1 MTEYIDD
8 ATKIMLGYKDKVIE
22 QSAVAA
28 ALPRVSVDTKSKV
41 ALTSLGD
48 LTIRKHNYEDSLAP
62 SNKKKIYERI
72 TKEEQAVRL
81 ETLYVGAVVDDL
93 AADNP
98 DVIEF
103 RKRMIPTLASGIDE
117 YFVNPAFDTAL
128 KANAW
133 QGPTGE
139 QTVLTDADSWL
150 AAEAALRQY
159 RGNGSRFVYLA
170 GASELAV
177 LREIAAEFAGANS
190 GIVGVDDGFVISNTV
205 VRIREV
211 FEDNDNV
218 GGLNG
223 VFIAPN
229 AHKLV
234 VRNPGVELISQDKSS
249 DFTFDNNGTRIKAS
263 LTVGVLGFAD
273 GTVRTYN
280 TSIPAGSGSGVGS
293 GSGS

>member
-8 ATKIMLGYKDKVIE
+8 ATKVMLGYKDKVIE

-28 ALPRVSVDTKSKV
+28 VLPRVSVDTKSKV

-48 LTIRKHNYEDSLAP
+48 LTVRKHNYEDSLGE
-62 SNKKKIYERI
+62 SGRKKVYERI

-93 AADNP
+93 SSNNP

-103 RKRMIPTLASGIDE
+103 RKRMIPTLASGVDE
-117 YFVNPAFDTAL
+117 YFVNPSFDTSI

-133 QGPTGE
+133 AGPAGQ

-170 GASELAV
+170 GASELAT
-177 LREIAAEFAGANS
+177 LRDIAAEFAGANS

-211 FEDNDNV
+211 FEDNDTV

-234 VRNPGVELISQDKSS
+234 VRNPGVQLIAQGADS

-263 LTVGVLGFAD
+263 LTVGILGFAD

-280 TSIPAGSGSGVGS
+280 TSLPAGSGSGSGS
-293 GSGS
+293 GSGN